1 MRARTSASMPTPASL
16 ITNET
21 YDSGGVSRRSSRSLF
36 SSIFSVLEPE
46 RFIGRRSSAELTA
59 QTKSASEAWGKRSS
73 PDDSALYHAF
83 IRSNVT
89 GWTVSVGAPR
99 GVIDG
104 SLLRGEALLASG
116 GGDIS
121 PSRLLRSAGDRQPY
135 SRPNRKA
142 CRFGRRHPTRRGYR
156 LEGFSSARGADG
168 SQKLDTTGQEKC
180 SVRDRIFTG

>member
-1 MRARTSASMPTPASL
+1 MPTPASL

-116 GGDIS
+116 GVIFLLLGFCAARVIG
-121 PSRLLRSAGDRQPY
+121 SRIADPIARLAASADAIQRGEGIDLKGSAVREAPMGHKSSIRQAKKNVQ
-135 SRPNRKA
+135 SVI
-142 CRFGRRHPTRRGYR
+142 
-156 LEGFSSARGADG
+156 GFLPDE
-168 SQKLDTTGQEKC
+168 LHFFL
-180 SVRDRIFTG
+180 V